1 MKLPELRTIL
11 KENNLRG
18 YSHYNKPE
26 LTRLLVSKGLIEKPK
41 EKSPKPIKD
50 KEYLKGIRKKP
61 KKVKVTDL
69 ESGEETEYPSIYK
82 CAQAFN
88 LNPGLIVYH
97 AKTTMKIDRGK
108 YEINVVD

>member
-41 EKSPKPIKD
+41 EKSSIKD
-50 KEYLKGIRKKP
+50 KDKGIRKKP